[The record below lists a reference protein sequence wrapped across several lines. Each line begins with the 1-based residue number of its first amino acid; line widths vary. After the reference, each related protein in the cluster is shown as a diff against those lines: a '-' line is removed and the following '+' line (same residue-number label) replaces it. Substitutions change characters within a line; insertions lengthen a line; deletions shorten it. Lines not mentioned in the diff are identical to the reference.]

1 MNKKDEY
8 SAYELVRSGL
18 IGFGAAVTLNRLE
31 AAIRPNKRF
40 AISEIGILAFTAY
53 VFVHVADKALAELHK
68 EKKKKKELD
77 KKTADQIKNFGEWLK
92 AREKAEENAAET
104 FTQYFK
110 RDKDVKESEGVT
122 DGEQ

>member
-1 MNKKDEY
+1 MEKKNDY
-8 SAYELVRSGL
+8 STYELVRSGL

-53 VFVHVADKALAELHK
+53 VFVHVADKALDELHK
-68 EKKKKKELD
+68 AKKKKETD

-92 AREKAEENAAET
+92 AREKDEESAVET
-104 FTQYFK
+104 FSQYFK
-110 RDKDVKESEGVT
+110 RDNKEDESEEVT

>member
-1 MNKKDEY
+1 MKKKDDY
-8 SAYELVRSGL
+8 STYELVRSGL
-18 IGFGAAVTLNRLE
+18 IGLGAAVTLTRLE

-40 AISEIGILAFTAY
+40 MISEFGIMAFTAY

-68 EKKKKKELD
+68 EKKKKELD
-77 KKTADQIKNFGEWLK
+77 KKTADQIKSFGEWLK

-110 RDKDVKESEGVT
+110 RDKDVKESEEVT

>member
-1 MNKKDEY
+1 MNKKNDY
-8 SAYELVRSGL
+8 STYELVRSGL

-68 EKKKKKELD
+68 EKKKETD

-92 AREKAEENAAET
+92 AREKDEESAAET

-110 RDKDVKESEGVT
+110 RDKDDKESEEVT